1 MIGNT
6 LVKQRTANTVGYD
19 REAKIRNLKKA
30 IKEGYDSGIC
40 EDFDADSFL
49 KQLKSESE
57 EHERMDIESKF

>member
-6 LVKQRTANTVGYD
+6 LVKQRTASTD
-19 REAKIRNLKKA
+19 EIKIRNLKKA
-30 IKEGYDSGIC
+30 IQEGYDSGIC